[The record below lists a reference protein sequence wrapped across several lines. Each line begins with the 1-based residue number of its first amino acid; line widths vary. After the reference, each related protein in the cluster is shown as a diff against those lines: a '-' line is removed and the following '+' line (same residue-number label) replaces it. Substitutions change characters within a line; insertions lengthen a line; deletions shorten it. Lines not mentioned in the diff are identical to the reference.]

1 MLFSP
6 GLSGGLIPRRFSNT
20 QYRNWDSF
28 DCFLNSACLA
38 DFSKLLY
45 SLCFLIHPIRSY
57 RTLLTASDLEQR
69 YRTLDSFYDTL
80 IFRIRPMKPSTTRM
94 YYENSHSLPSLSYIK
109 VPTGIVLSLAD
120 ILLTPREWACAT

>member
-28 DCFLNSACLA
+28 DCSPNYACPA

-57 RTLLTASDLEQR
+57 RTLLTAPDAEQR
-69 YRTLDSFYDTL
+69 YRTLDSFYDPYFSHKT
-80 IFRIRPMKPSTTRM
+80 MKPPTTRM

-109 VPTGIVLSLAD
+109 IPTGITLFPAD
-120 ILLTPREWACAT
+120 ILLTPKEWACAT